1 MPPPALP
8 PAPPPPSPP
17 ALTTCGEAGFMLR
30 HVAHDRYLHT
40 YSGGGLSQ
48 DWRPADQTPLVE
60 WEGRREFA
68 RHALALTLLT
78 EDVDVLAAIA
88 VAAALLRLRRW
99 CAPKAKPDADEAA
112 AELLSDSS

>member
-1 MPPPALP
+1 
-8 PAPPPPSPP
+8 
-17 ALTTCGEAGFMLR
+17 MLR

-68 RHALALTLLT
+68 RHALALTLLS
-78 EDVDVLAAIA
+78 EDAA
-88 VAAALLRLRRW
+88 LRLRRW